1 MRDPR
6 RSFVSVLSVVS
17 VVSVVLVLPAS
28 SALASSPSVFTAA
41 RHDDSPPLGQLSAV
55 ARAVVRA
62 PDKEAPE
69 PRSTGPS
76 LDSGRADPVAS
87 ELAGPLT
94 GVTTVMGFD
103 GQSAADN
110 RRVFGFAFVPP
121 DTNGAVGASQ
131 YVQMVNVTIAVYRKR
146 DGALLLGPAPV
157 HSLWRGFGGL
167 CENGGTTA
175 SFKDGGDPVVLY
187 DHLADRW
194 LVSQLQFD
202 ETFTRTAQCIA
213 VSTTSDATGS
223 YHRYEFDYGA
233 NFPDYP
239 KFGIW
244 PDGYYNSINVFPA
257 SSFAGAQACAFDRTA
272 MLAGAPTGAIC
283 FQQPPSIASLLPADL
298 DGSTLPPA
306 GAPNYFVGLAD
317 ASHLQLFRFHA
328 DFAHPAQ
335 SSFTGPTLIAVA
347 GYNQICARATTV
359 ACIPEPEPGEKVD
372 GLADRVMFRL
382 AYRNF
387 GDHESLVVNHTVLG
401 GALGGVRWYEIR
413 NPGSTPT
420 VFQQGTVVDPSSDFW
435 LGSIAMDR
443 AGDIALGF
451 SAMSHQLFSSV
462 HVAGR
467 APTDP
472 PGKMFGPLVL
482 ATGSGVQSSSGKRW
496 GDYSSMTVDP
506 KDDCTFW
513 YTQEYY
519 VATGSFN
526 WATRIG
532 AFKFDR
538 CAPGAK

>member
-1 MRDPR
+1 MR
-6 RSFVSVLSVVS
+6 RSLRSFLLLLVTVPTSSAFAGGPSVLGASRHDRS
-17 VVSVVLVLPAS
+17 APLAQMAAGGQSPAS
-28 SALASSPSVFTAA
+28 
-41 RHDDSPPLGQLSAV
+41 
-55 ARAVVRA
+55 A
-62 PDKEAPE
+62 PDKEGLE
-69 PRSTGPS
+69 PRATGPA
-76 LDSGRADPVAS
+76 LNSGRVDVVAS
-87 ELAGPLT
+87 ELAGPLQ
-94 GVTTVMGFD
+94 GVSTVIGFD

-146 DGALLLGPAPV
+146 DGALQLGPAPI
-157 HSLWRGFGGL
+157 HSIWNGFGGL

-175 SFKDGGDPVVLY
+175 TFSDGGDPVVLY
-187 DHLADRW
+187 DHLAGRW
-194 LVSQLQFD
+194 LVSQLQYD
-202 ETFTRTAQCIA
+202 ETFTHTAQCVA
-213 VSTTSDATGS
+213 VSTSADATGA
-223 YHRYEFDYGA
+223 YNRYEFDYGA

-244 PDGYYNSINVFPA
+244 PDAYYNSINVYPGK
-257 SSFAGAQACAFDRTA
+257 SFAGAQACALDRAA
-272 MLAGAPTGAIC
+272 MLAGAQASAIC
-283 FQQPPSIASLLPADL
+283 FQQPPSVASLLPADL

-317 ASHLQLFRFHA
+317 ASHLNLFRFHA
-328 DFAHPAQ
+328 DFANP
-335 SSFTGPTLIAVA
+335 SSSTFTGPTLVPVA
-347 GYNQICARATTV
+347 DYNEICARAVTL

-382 AYRNF
+382 AYRSF

-401 GALGGVRWYEIR
+401 GLLGGVRWYEIR
-413 NPGSTPT
+413 NPGSGPI
-420 VFQQGTVVDPSSDFW
+420 VYQQGTVIDPSTDFW
-435 LGSIAMDR
+435 LGSVAMDQ

-451 SAMSHQLFSSV
+451 SSMSHDQFSSV
-462 HVAGR
+462 YVAGR
-467 APTDP
+467 TPTDP

-482 ATGSGVQSSSGKRW
+482 AGGSGVQVKSFKRW

-519 VATGSFN
+519 IATGSFN

-532 AFKFDR
+532 AFKFDG
-538 CAPGAK
+538 CKSGAK